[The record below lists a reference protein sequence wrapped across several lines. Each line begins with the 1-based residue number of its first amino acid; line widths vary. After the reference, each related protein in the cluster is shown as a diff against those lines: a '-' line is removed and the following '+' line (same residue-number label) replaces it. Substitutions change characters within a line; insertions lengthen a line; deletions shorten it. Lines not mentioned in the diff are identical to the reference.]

1 MIIPEWLIWGAAILV
16 GLVVGILVR
25 KHLHLDTTD
34 NSTRLAFVA
43 GVISA
48 VAVAFLI
55 LAPAKLIILVEEKED
70 VPGTYT
76 HKTFNIYG
84 RPEIPTSDGGWI
96 PTDSLDLDGKRH
108 LFNCT
113 NMGMVIYPSA
123 YTSGKEKEFEM
134 PDPIFVGSGG
144 YDQVPTAPDYWFTDA
159 PDSITERE
167 NIIKTLWNSLFG
179 SVTIKW
185 AILPYDPEEDES
197 ELDELE
203 LEDDGEEGGIDPD

>member
-16 GLVVGILVR
+16 AAVVTFLLR
-25 KHLHLDTTD
+25 KRLGKDD
-34 NSTRLAFVA
+34 NSLRLALVA
-43 GVISA
+43 GVLAGGA
-48 VAVAFLI
+48 VALLI

-70 VPGTYT
+70 APGTYT

-84 RPEIPTSDGGWI
+84 RPNIPTSDGAWI
-96 PTDSLDLDGKRH
+96 PTDSLDLEGKRH

-113 NMGMVIYPSA
+113 DMGMVIYPSA

-134 PDPIFVGSGG
+134 PDPIFLNDGE
-144 YDQVPTAPDYWFTDA
+144 YDRIPTAPSYWFTDA

-167 NIIKTLWNSLFG
+167 NILETIWNSLFG

-185 AILPYDPEEDES
+185 AILPYDPDEDES

-203 LEDDGEEGGIDPD
+203 DEEDDEDGEIDPD